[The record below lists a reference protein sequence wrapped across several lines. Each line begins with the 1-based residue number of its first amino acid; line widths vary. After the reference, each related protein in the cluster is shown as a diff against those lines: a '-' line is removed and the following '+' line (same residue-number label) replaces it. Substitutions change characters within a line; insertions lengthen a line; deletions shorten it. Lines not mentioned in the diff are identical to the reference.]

1 MPWLHGHIQ
10 RFLEKNFIFSKS
22 KAWCSEM
29 AMLLIRA
36 TKLCRKSIRREGCLR
51 HQKNDFRPKLG
62 FLELK
67 KNYPSPQ
74 SKIQKTCFSDIQIDP
89 LMICFPGHEKKER
102 KHWRQDT
109 RECLVH
115 FCDKDCPVTPD
126 FLEIEEKTWKVW
138 PKKTSWPAMWRH
150 HLAIS
155 PIYLSI
161 SAVFETPHES
171 FLCPRTHPK
180 KCPMAC

>member
-51 HQKNDFRPKLG
+51 HQKNDFQPKRAD

-67 KNYPSPQ
+67 EQLSKSTIQNPKNMFFLISRL
-74 SKIQKTCFSDIQIDP
+74 ILIDP
-89 LMICFPGHEKKER
+89 LMICFPGHEKKR
-102 KHWRQDT
+102 KRWRQDT

-126 FLEIEEKTWKVW
+126 FLEIKPKTWNVW
-138 PKKTSWPAMWRH
+138 PKQKVRACDVATSPGDIA
-150 HLAIS
+150 S
-155 PIYLSI
+155 LSRY
-161 SAVFETPHES
+161 FCC
-171 FLCPRTHPK
+171 FL
-180 KCPMAC
+180 